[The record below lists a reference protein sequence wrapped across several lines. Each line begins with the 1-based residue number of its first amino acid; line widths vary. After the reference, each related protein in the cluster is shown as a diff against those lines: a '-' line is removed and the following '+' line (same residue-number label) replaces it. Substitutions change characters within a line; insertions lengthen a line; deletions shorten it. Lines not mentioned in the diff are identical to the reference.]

1 LKAIKTC
8 AKAFISQLAKNI
20 SNNNLDKR
28 LFEQLFHEHFVH
40 LCNFAQSF
48 VYDLDEAKEI
58 VQVVFTNLWLKKE
71 EITTEKSIKSYLYT
85 SVRNRCLN
93 FIRDHKKFRSQLLDL
108 DTAGFDMAY
117 EVNPSGISE
126 LENKVEKAID
136 GLPEKCAEVFKLSR
150 FEQMKYKEIGE
161 KLNIS
166 IKTVEAQISK
176 ALKHLREELKEYIII
191 LILFILKMF

>member
-1 LKAIKTC
+1 M
-8 AKAFISQLAKNI
+8 AKNI